1 MNLAP
6 AATTAERR
14 VIAHLESTFG
24 VKADAV
30 EVVALTPRDLP
41 AGASEYYV
49 EARGSRD
56 HDNYN
61 VVVFGDK
68 VYCSRVSGEFARTLR
83 EQALLE
89 RKDLSAAQLMRL
101 YSLFGLPRH
110 LKYID
115 ADALARD
122 AQDYRAFPQVQPPA
136 LTQRPD
142 GGVTLTFFATP
153 VMSVE
158 PARWSV
164 AISRSYEVVVSNEAV
179 GKR

>member
-6 AATTAERR
+6 AATIAERR
-14 VIAHLESTFG
+14 VIEHLDSIFG

-41 AGASEYYV
+41 AGAAEYYV
-49 EARGSRD
+49 EAKGSHG

-61 VVVFGDK
+61 YVVLGDK
-68 VYCSRVSGEFARTLR
+68 VYCSRVEGEFARVLR

-89 RKDLSAAQLMRL
+89 RRDLSAAQLMRL
-101 YSLFGLPRH
+101 YSLFALPREI
-110 LKYID
+110 KYID
-115 ADALARD
+115 ANVLARN
-122 AQDYRAFPQVQPPA
+122 AQDYKAYPQVQPPA
-136 LTQRPD
+136 LARRPD

-153 VMSVE
+153 ALSVE

-164 AISRSYEVVVSNEAV
+164 AISSTYEVAASGEAAA
-179 GKR
+179 KR

>member
-6 AATTAERR
+6 AATSAERR
-14 VIAHLESTFG
+14 VIEHLESAFG
-24 VKADAV
+24 VKADALQ
-30 EVVALTPRDLP
+30 VVALTPRDLP
-41 AGASEYYV
+41 AGAAEYYI
-49 EARGSRD
+49 EAKGSHG

-68 VYCSRVSGEFARTLR
+68 VYCSRVDGEFTRVLR

-89 RKDLSAAQLMRL
+89 RKDLSAAQVMRL
-101 YSLFGLPRH
+101 YSLFALPRQ

-115 ADALARD
+115 ANVLARN
-122 AQDYRAFPQVQPPA
+122 AQDYRAYPQVQAPA

-158 PARWSV
+158 PAKWSV
-164 AISRSYEVVVSNEAV
+164 AIARNYEVVVSSEAV

>member
-6 AATTAERR
+6 AATNAERR
-14 VIAHLESTFG
+14 VIEHLESTFG

-30 EVVALTPRDLP
+30 QVVTLTPRDLP
-41 AGASEYYV
+41 AGATEYYV
-49 EARGSRD
+49 EAKGSQG

-68 VYCSRVSGEFARTLR
+68 VYCSRVDGEFARALR

-89 RKDLSAAQLMRL
+89 RKDLSAAQVMRL
-101 YSLFGLPRH
+101 YSLFGLPRQ

-115 ADALARD
+115 ANVLARN
-122 AQDYRAFPQVQPPA
+122 AQDYRAYPQVQAPA

-142 GGVTLTFFATP
+142 GGVTLTFYATP
-153 VMSVE
+153 VLSVE
-158 PARWSV
+158 PAKWSV
-164 AISRSYEVVVSNEAV
+164 AISPSYEVKVSSEAV
-179 GKR
+179 AKR